1 MKKTLKPILITILVF
16 SLILSIGCAKKFEN
30 EEKTIDTNDNVGK
43 NAQIEIDSKNVE
55 IEIWG
60 WFSFGGAIS
69 QFEEKTGI
77 KVNEKIIP
85 FYECKEQYMKALA
98 NGTGPDV
105 LVFDSNFFGQY
116 TVNNVLENLLEEP
129 FGAGKYRDNI
139 IGWKSGFSLDNKQL
153 LSLSYSTA
161 PYITMYRADIMKE
174 NGFPSEPEEF
184 GKFIEDPNN
193 ILEMGKRLKTQGKY
207 IFQYPTDITDIVG
220 ATMGYFDEEF
230 NYIREGELYAKAID
244 MAQEIHDN
252 DLISNKNFW
261 HDTGKKA
268 VKEDKLVMF
277 FLASYAMDELEKMAP
292 DQKGKWR
299 VTRAPLG
306 IAAWGSDTRLS
317 INSQSEHKEE
327 AWKLLEHI
335 VTTVNWTGNV
345 VPSYIP
351 ATKNEEY
358 LSQQKD
364 FFEGQNVYPMLVD
377 MAISMNQ
384 YKLTPLDEEA
394 RELYIK
400 GIWQSLV
407 ETQNPYAKIEQ
418 MRKEIEK
425 ELEEEKKVLLE

>member
-1 MKKTLKPILITILVF
+1 MKKVLKLTLITVLVF
-16 SLILSIGCAKKFEN
+16 SLTLSIGCAKKFEN
-30 EEKTIDTNDNVGK
+30 QEETIDTTDNVGQD
-43 NAQIEIDSKNVE
+43 AQIEAENQDVE
-55 IEIWG
+55 IEMWG

-69 QFEEKTGI
+69 TFEEKTGI
-77 KVNEKIIP
+77 KVKEKIIP
-85 FYECKEQYMKALA
+85 FYECKEEYMKALA

-116 TVNNVLENLLEEP
+116 TIDNILQNLLDEP
-129 FGAGKYRDNI
+129 FDAGKYRDDI
-139 IGWKSGFSLDNKQL
+139 IGWESGLSLDNKQL

-193 ILEMGKRLKTQGKY
+193 ILQIGKKLKEQNKY

-230 NYIREGELYAKAID
+230 NYVREGELYAKAID
-244 MAQEIHDN
+244 MAQEIYDN

-261 HDTGKKA
+261 QDSGKKA
-268 VKEDKLVMF
+268 VREDKLVMIS
-277 FLASYAMDELEKMAP
+277 LPSYSMDELERMAP
-292 DQKGKWR
+292 EQKGKWR
-299 VTRAPLG
+299 ATKAPLG
-306 IAAWGSDTRLS
+306 VAAWGTDTRLS
-317 INSQSEHKEE
+317 INSQSKHKEE

-351 ATKNEEY
+351 AIKNEEY

-364 FFEGQNVYPMLVD
+364 FFEGQKVYPMLVD
-377 MAISMNQ
+377 MAINMTQ
-384 YKLTPLDEEA
+384 YKMTPLDEEA

-400 GIWQSLV
+400 GIWESLLGSG
-407 ETQNPYAKIEQ
+407 NSYAKIEQ